1 MADVIVIKAAKR
13 TEFGKGAARRI
24 RREDLVPAVM
34 YGHGSDPIHITLP
47 GHETLLALRS
57 ENPLLSI
64 EVEGDEPQLALPKDV
79 QRDILTG
86 FVRHVDLLTVR
97 RGEKVTV
104 TVSLRVEGEPEV
116 GTVATVDVNEVEVNA
131 DPLNIPESL
140 VVDVTDLPAG
150 HSINLGSVPLPE
162 GVELA
167 ADPEAVAISIVVPA
181 AEREEPEASDEDAVG
196 DEDAEG
202 EAADA
207 EDTDE

>member
-1 MADVIVIKAAKR
+1 MADVISIKATRR

-24 RREDLVPAVM
+24 RRANMVPAVM
-34 YGHGSDPIHITLP
+34 YGHGSEPIHITLP

-64 EVEGDEPQLALPKDV
+64 EVESEEPQLALPKEV
-79 QRDILTG
+79 QRDVLTG

-150 HSINLGSVPLPE
+150 HSITLGAVPLPE

-167 ADPEAVAISIVVPA
+167 ADPEAVAVSIVVPA
-181 AEREEPEASDEDAVG
+181 AEPEEPEPVA
-196 DEDAEG
+196 EDAEG
-202 EAADA
+202 EGA
-207 EDTDE
+207 EAESAEGTEE

>member
-1 MADVIVIKAAKR
+1 MADVITLKAGKR

-24 RREDLVPAVM
+24 RRADLVPAVM
-34 YGHGSDPIHITLP
+34 YGHGTDPIHVTLP
-47 GHETLLALRS
+47 GHATLLALRA

-79 QRDILTG
+79 QRDIFTG
-86 FVRHVDLLTVR
+86 FVTHVDLITVR

-104 TVSLRVEGEPEV
+104 TVSLRVEGEPEQ

-140 VVDVTDLPAG
+140 TVDVTDLPAG
-150 HSINLGSVPLPE
+150 HSITLGEVALPE

-167 ADPEAVAISIVVPA
+167 ADPEAVAISIVIPA
-181 AEREEPEASDEDAVG
+181 AEPVEEPEATDEDA
-196 DEDAEG
+196 

-207 EDTDE
+207 EATDEDTEE